1 MSVTIKVDTGFVGA
15 IHEMETDL
23 TVEEWKE
30 LTDNERHEIRMEAIN
45 ENIDAYAVDET
56 DLGV

>member
-15 IHEMETDL
+15 IHEME
-23 TVEEWKE
+23 
-30 LTDNERHEIRMEAIN
+30 AIN
-45 ENIDAYAVDET
+45 ENIDAYAVDSEDDET